1 MVDYAIE
8 SLAVIYKSDE
18 GLLVAVCYLLYH
30 YLKNKQHVC
39 SASVRSVACLAIRKL
54 LISRLAGQPR
64 PFPGV
69 WLRFSFLF

>member
-1 MVDYAIE
+1 MLDDAIE

-18 GLLVAVCYLLYH
+18 GLLVAVSYLLYH

-39 SASVRSVACLAIRKL
+39 SASVACLAIRKF
-54 LISRLAGQPR
+54 LICRLAGQPR